1 MTIRQKLE
9 KLKIEKNTP
18 CVTIS
23 LNTHRTY
30 PDNVQDVVLLKN
42 LLKEAEEKVVSEFG
56 IRPVS
61 SLLERLSEIEKEI
74 DVNNNLDSLHIF
86 LSNNTKEII
95 ESAWSVH
102 ENGVYISNTF
112 NPRSLMKSYNRSEEY
127 LVLLLSQS
135 GVNLYIKT
143 IDSEVNEIKNDDFP
157 FSENG
162 HFNPHSDGEIS
173 SEHRDD
179 SETEFLKKADKAV
192 VKMNNETGLNCVVV
206 CTAEN
211 YSHLM
216 RVAGKPSVYIGYSRI
231 DYNNTAKHNI
241 ADQSSEL
248 LKNLQQTIR
257 DKAIEEMEEAVAKGN
272 ILSDFEEIIRK
283 SFDGR
288 GDLSIDYHTFSQSEI
303 IITVHLN

>member
-1 MTIRQKLE
+1 MIDIGGWFPSVKRTDMTIRQKLE

-74 DVNNNLDSLHIF
+74 DVNNNLDSLHIY

-95 ESAWSVH
+95 KSAWSVH

-112 NPRSLMKSYNRSEEY
+112 NTRSLMKSYNRSEEY
-127 LVLLLSQS
+127 FVLLLSQS

-143 IDSEVNEIKNDDFP
+143 IDSEVNEIKN
-157 FSENG
+157 E
-162 HFNPHSDGEIS
+162 
-173 SEHRDD
+173 
-179 SETEFLKKADKAV
+179 
-192 VKMNNETGLNCVVV
+192 
-206 CTAEN
+206 
-211 YSHLM
+211 
-216 RVAGKPSVYIGYSRI
+216 
-231 DYNNTAKHNI
+231 
-241 ADQSSEL
+241 
-248 LKNLQQTIR
+248 
-257 DKAIEEMEEAVAKGN
+257 
-272 ILSDFEEIIRK
+272 
-283 SFDGR
+283 
-288 GDLSIDYHTFSQSEI
+288 
-303 IITVHLN
+303 